1 MTKKEI
7 DKSLHTIVKESLIDD
22 IQNGTY
28 PVQSQLP
35 TEADLCRRFDVSR
48 TTIRNALQQLVNEG
62 YIERTQGKGTFVSN
76 QRVKQTLSS
85 TEGSYTEQ
93 LRLQGKKPTIKV
105 LDLSVVPSDAFL
117 SHVLN
122 IDEQEPVHRLERI
135 RYADDA
141 PLQYEIAYLPWRLT
155 TSLKKDECEDSLY
168 KMLRHSM
175 DLPIAKTEEHL
186 HIIHAKE
193 DVAAQLEVPLHFPC
207 LQIETH
213 AFLENGTKI
222 EYSIAYFHGD
232 KASFTIERH
241 YNHEKLKD

>member
-7 DKSLHTIVKESLIDD
+7 DKSLHKIVKESLIDD

-28 PVQSQLP
+28 PVQAQLP
-35 TEADLCRRFDVSR
+35 TEADLCRRFNVSR
-48 TTIRNALQQLVNEG
+48 TTVRNALQQLVNEG

-85 TEGSYTEQ
+85 TEGSYMEQ

-105 LDLSVVPSDAFL
+105 LDFTVIPSDVFL
-117 SHVLN
+117 SHALE
-122 IDEQEPVHRLERI
+122 IDEEEPVHQLKRI
-135 RYADDA
+135 RYADDV

-155 TSLKKDECEDSLY
+155 TTLKKDECEGSLY
-168 KMLRHSM
+168 HMLRHSM
-175 DLPIAKTEEHL
+175 NLPIAKTVEHL
-186 HIIHAKE
+186 HIVHAQE
-193 DVAAQLEVPLHFPC
+193 DVAAQLDIPLHFPC
-207 LQIETH
+207 MQIETH
-213 AFLENGTKI
+213 AFLADETKI

-241 YNHEKLKD
+241 YDRKELKD